1 MDAIIKGLRAVNSIT
16 SPQSGLRSVT
26 LHKKDDSLWLQY
38 SQIIA
43 QKMLG
48 KMEEQGLNQREL
60 AEKMN
65 CTQQYISK
73 VLKGRENLSLETL
86 CKIETAL
93 NFTIIN
99 GDTKNNK

>member
-1 MDAIIKGLRAVNSIT
+1 MDAIIKGLRAVNSST
-16 SPQSGLRSVT
+16 SPLSRPRSVT
-26 LHKKDDSLWLQY
+26 LHKKDDSSWLQY

-60 AEKMN
+60 AERMN
-65 CTQQYISK
+65 CTQQYVSK

-86 CKIETAL
+86 YKIETAL

-99 GDTKNNK
+99 GNTKK